1 MNKLIGLAVSVAL
14 LAGCESMQKKEE
26 APAPAAETKPAAAP
40 APVAAPTTPAKPT
53 KPAKKLSA
61 KEQARKDAADKK
73 AAERDAAAAA
83 AASVTATKPATADAS
98 NGKPQEVKGINDWTG
113 QIIGTPAPKSKFT
126 NLKIGMGFN
135 EVISIAGQPTD
146 TSSYITGKAWIPFYF
161 GSGRYET
168 VFYYKGVGRLTF
180 SGGAGAYAI
189 GVHDNSGLTI
199 IEHDKSERG
208 FK

>member
-1 MNKLIGLAVSVAL
+1 MNKLIGLAVTVAL
-14 LAGCESMQKKEE
+14 LAGCETMQKKEE

-40 APVAAPTTPAKPT
+40 APAAAPTTPAKSA

-73 AAERDAAAAA
+73 AAEKEAAAATAA
-83 AASVTATKPATADAS
+83 AASQPAPAETG
-98 NGKPQEVKGINDWTG
+98 NGKPQEVKGINDWSG

-199 IEHDKSERG
+199 IEHDKNERG